1 MCYLLTILTYT
12 LCVRLFLGKKEILLN
27 IAIILGTVRTPSL
40 TRTLARYLA
49 DCLVK
54 RKVSPHWI
62 DFRSIPLSDSRP
74 R

>member
-1 MCYLLTILTYT
+1 M
-12 LCVRLFLGKKEILLN
+12 N